1 MSKSLAARPGLSLA
15 DVAFTANAGRTHQPV
30 RAAAVV
36 ATLDELRETLGEMGR
51 GGEPVSLLTA
61 RAPAA
66 AAPEVAFLFS
76 GHGSVHA
83 GMGRDLYSWGRVF
96 REELD
101 RCAALLQPWLERPLL
116 EVLWSDATALG
127 QSVYAQPALFAL
139 EYALARQWQA
149 FGVQPAAVL
158 GHSAGEFAAAC
169 IAGAITLED
178 GLRLIAAR
186 GRLVH
191 ELRGADGAMYA
202 LLAETALVEKEIAG
216 TPVAIAAYNGP
227 GNLVVSGPVSALDPL
242 LARLAARGAKIR
254 RLPIPQGFH
263 SSQLDPML
271 DAFEEVARG
280 CAASQPPE
288 VDYIS
293 NVSGG
298 RLGAQRLDA
307 GYWRRHAREPVRFEA
322 GLNTLLAANYPVFL
336 EIGPAPVLSAL
347 GAESALGASREWL
360 ASLDPAAADA
370 RPVLTRRRPSAPGGR
385 RARLA

>member
-1 MSKSLAARPGLSLA
+1 MKTVLALEHERLPMHLHFDAPSPHIDWQRLPIEVLSSAVDWPRGTRPRLAGVSSFGFSGTNAHVILEEAPAAAPAPAPARAMELVCLSARTASGLRAHAQALSKSLAARPGLSLA

-36 ATLDELRETLGEMGR
+36 ATLDELRETLGELGR

-178 GLRLIAAR
+178 AAAPDRSARAAGARAAR
-186 GRLVH
+186 RRWRDV
-191 ELRGADGAMYA
+191 R
-202 LLAETALVEKEIAG
+202 
-216 TPVAIAAYNGP
+216 AARRNGP
-227 GNLVVSGPVSALDPL
+227 
-242 LARLAARGAKIR
+242 RGER
-254 RLPIPQGFH
+254 
-263 SSQLDPML
+263 D
-271 DAFEEVARG
+271 
-280 CAASQPPE
+280 C
-288 VDYIS
+288 
-293 NVSGG
+293 
-298 RLGAQRLDA
+298 
-307 GYWRRHAREPVRFEA
+307 RHAGCYR
-322 GLNTLLAANYPVFL
+322 GL
-336 EIGPAPVLSAL
+336 
-347 GAESALGASREWL
+347 
-360 ASLDPAAADA
+360 
-370 RPVLTRRRPSAPGGR
+370 
-385 RARLA
+385 